1 MRHPLRPHPDT
12 PASAVQS
19 LTVEVARSRFGQI
32 DLFYRVRGDVSALR
46 FPPVTASVRA
56 DDLWQHT
63 CFEAFIRP
71 GEGEAYHEFNF
82 APSTEWAAYS
92 FAGYRAGRTDALIAP
107 PVIEVGTAD
116 GFVLRASVT
125 LPDLKDASWQLNVTA
140 VIEEKSGRKS
150 YWALAHPPGDPDFH
164 NGDCFALTLPPAS

>member
-19 LTVEVARSRFGQI
+19 LTVEVGRSHSGRL
-32 DLFYRVRGDVSALR
+32 DLLYRVTGDIAALR
-46 FPPVTASVRA
+46 LPPVTASLRA

-63 CFEAFIRP
+63 CFEAFVRP
-71 GEGEAYHEFNF
+71 REGDVYHEFNF

-92 FAGYRAGRTDALIAP
+92 FAGYRAGRTDAPIATP
-107 PVIEVGTAD
+107 EIEVEAAD
-116 GFVLRASVT
+116 GFVLRAN
-125 LPDLKDASWQLNVTA
+125 LDLLDLGDAPWHLNLTA
-140 VIEEKSGRKS
+140 VIEQKDGTKS